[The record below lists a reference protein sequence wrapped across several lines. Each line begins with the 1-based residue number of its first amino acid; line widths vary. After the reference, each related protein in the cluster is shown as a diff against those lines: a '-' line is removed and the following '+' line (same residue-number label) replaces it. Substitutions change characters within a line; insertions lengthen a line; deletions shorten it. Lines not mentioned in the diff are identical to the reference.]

1 MNRVGARSSSR
12 RARATEQQWRVT
24 SRRAGAGLTLAA
36 IAFPVVTV
44 SGLLALGVGL
54 GPRSTEEVAA
64 VASASPRTTADL
76 SARPAALVVESLL
89 ASPPTGWTA
98 SAPAVDSASDPL
110 LEGCD
115 AVVPAGA
122 ATATRRFVAGGRGV
136 AVTVTAYS
144 AGVGP
149 VAVSDRIERLA
160 SCQGITAGASSTLA
174 GVDAFVAWRSSST
187 LPAVSVLGWRRG
199 DVVVSVY
206 AAGRNP
212 EGLADRARA
221 LDARLLV
228 ALQGRCA
235 AIDSTLADAA
245 RSPYVQGVGF
255 TGRIVPV
262 PLVVDPLPTPDGASA
277 APTLAPAPTISFPVR
292 PADPVWPG
300 DLPSPVAVPPLPADP
315 GPEPT
320 ATAIPSRAADPVGP
334 GCGWAFTGVTP
345 PQFSEA
351 DEAARV
357 ESLASAARG
366 QLLVSQDQWR
376 QRVDAYRGE
385 ATAYDEE
392 LVAFLQYADA
402 VRVVADAWD
411 AITGARDL
419 YQRDLAAYEAAL
431 LAVQQFVIDQES
443 ARVAYAAAVDACSPG
458 TPTES
463 PRPIEPLSPSPTASD
478 SPTPS
483 ATPSPTLT
491 SSPTVTGCP
500 PVVPPILFE
509 QPPAVP
515 PSPIPPPDPTPV
527 PTS

>member
-12 RARATEQQWRVT
+12 RARATEQQWRET
-24 SRRAGAGLTLAA
+24 SRRAGVGLTLAA
-36 IAFPVVTV
+36 IALPVVTV
-44 SGLLALGVGL
+44 SGLIAFGVGL
-54 GPRSTEEVAA
+54 GPRSTEGAA
-64 VASASPRTTADL
+64 VAASASPRPTADV
-76 SARPAALVVESLL
+76 SARPSALVVESLL

-98 SAPAVDSASDPL
+98 SAPAVVGASDPL

-160 SCQGITAGASSTLA
+160 SCPDITAGASSTLA

-187 LPAVSVLGWRRG
+187 VPPVSVLGWRRG

-245 RSPYVQGVGF
+245 RSPYVEGVEF

-262 PLVVDPLPTPDGASA
+262 PLVVEPLPTPDGASA
-277 APTLAPAPTISFPVR
+277 PPTLVPAPTISFPVR
-292 PADPVWPG
+292 PADPVWPT

-357 ESLASAARG
+357 ESLATAARG
-366 QLLVSQDQWR
+366 QLLASQDQWR

-385 ATAYDEE
+385 AAAYDEQ
-392 LVAFLQYADA
+392 LAAFLQYADA
-402 VRVVADAWD
+402 VRVMADAWD
-411 AITGARDL
+411 AITGARDA

-431 LAVQQFVIDQES
+431 LAVQQFAIDQES
-443 ARVAYAAAVDACSPG
+443 ARVAYEAAVEAC
-458 TPTES
+458 TAVAPTES
-463 PRPIEPLSPSPTASD
+463 PTPIESPSPTATD
-478 SPTPS
+478 PLTPS
-483 ATPSPTLT
+483 ATPT
-491 SSPTVTGCP
+491 PTVTGCP

-509 QPPAVP
+509 QPPVVP
-515 PSPIPPPDPTPV
+515 PSPTPPPDPTPG